1 MQRINRYLGIA
12 LLLAACQPSESEN
25 SSGDQLF
32 EQLPASET
40 GVDFS
45 NDLSSDPDM
54 NIIEYLYYYNGGGV
68 GIADINNDG
77 LEDIFFAGN
86 EVSDRLYLNKG
97 DFKFEDI
104 TDAAG
109 IIQDNTWSTGVT
121 FADVN
126 LDGYE
131 DIYVSAV
138 GDYKTL
144 SGKNRLYLNQG
155 DSSFEEV
162 SAKVGLDFKGFGTQA
177 SFFDYDNDGDLDVY
191 LLNHTIH
198 TPRNYGKIDRRE
210 ERDDLSGDRLYEN
223 KLADT
228 GVLAFEEVTD
238 EAGIYSSALGYGLA
252 LATADLNGDGFID
265 IYVGNDFHE
274 NDYIYLNNGDKTF
287 TEQSESLLH
296 SSTRFTMGVDIADM
310 NNDLRPDLF
319 TLDMMPNRADVFMKS
334 GGEDSDKVA
343 QIKRD
348 FGYHEQLA
356 RNHFQL
362 ATEGAYKEVALA
374 TGTFATDWSWT
385 VLLED
390 FDNDSNTDIFISNG
404 IYKRPNDLDFINFQS
419 NVAFDDFASSEADLE
434 QQLIE
439 QMPMLKIENELFLN
453 RGDFNFERLD
463 PSSQFNPSY
472 SNGAAVAD
480 LDNDGDL
487 DLVVNT
493 IQEPAHILRN
503 TTSETHFVQ
512 FTLPR
517 NPLNAKV
524 IIEHEGNKIY
534 KEVLRTRGY
543 ASASSTRV
551 HFGLSSDEAID
562 RLEVYYPDGKAEVYT
577 NLAVDTHHVLESGE
591 SIERSFENPIEE
603 ASFSTTPFDYVH
615 KENAYLDYEREPLM
629 LEKLSIEGPAYTRA
643 DFNGDGID
651 DLFFGG
657 SKMQASELYFG
668 TTSNTY
674 KKTKVEVFEQDYN
687 FEDVDA
693 VAFDFDLDGDLDLY
707 IMSGGNETYDG
718 EATLMDRLYINDGK
732 GDFVR
737 FPANLPQSNGG
748 SISAADFNG
757 DGYDDLFIGNRSL
770 PGGYGLSP
778 TSAIVA
784 SAPESNSYF
793 EAVAQAPLGMVT
805 DSQFADI
812 NADGHLDIVV
822 VGDFMPVTV
831 LINDGAGSFTN
842 QTTAFGLNQTSGF
855 WNTLEVAD
863 INGDGKLDI
872 LAGNAGTNHKFKPS
886 IEKPVVA
893 YLDDFDGNGSLDPV
907 VFYSFFGE
915 PVPFASKDK
924 LVSSLP
930 YLKKKFLKYS
940 DFANAQDIV
949 SLTERTEIFETKAV
963 VEMRSMVFVQNE
975 TGSFEG
981 VALPLEAQLSTI
993 EDFYVEEGEVY
1004 YVGNYSGYVTELGP
1018 SLSNPG
1024 GVLSDFDGVNF
1035 KSHRSLNLPKDTE
1048 GRFIDRISVD
1058 ELIVVQNNGPAL
1070 FVKEKN

>member
-1 MQRINRYLGIA
+1 MQRINLYLGIA
-12 LLLAACQPSESEN
+12 LLLVACQSSEPEN
-25 SSGDQLF
+25 STADRLF
-32 EQLPASET
+32 EQLPASST

-77 LEDIFFAGN
+77 LEDLFFAGN

-162 SAKVGLDFKGFGTQA
+162 SAKVGLAFKGFGTQA

-198 TPRNYGKIDRRE
+198 TPRNYGKIDRRQ
-210 ERDDLSGDRLYEN
+210 ERDELSGDRLYEN
-223 KLADT
+223 KFAET
-228 GVLAFEEVTD
+228 GVLTFEEVTE

-310 NNDLRPDLF
+310 NEDLRPDLF

-362 ATEGAYKEVALA
+362 ATESAYKEVALA

-453 RGDFNFERLD
+453 RGDLNFERLE

-503 TTSETHFVQ
+503 TTSDSHFVQ
-512 FTLPR
+512 LTLPR
-517 NPLNAKV
+517 NALNAKV
-524 IIEHEGNKIY
+524 LVEHEGKKIY

-543 ASASSTRV
+543 ASASSTRI
-551 HFGLSSDEAID
+551 HMGLSSGAVIN
-562 RLEVYYPDGKAEVYT
+562 RLEVYYPDGQAEVYS
-577 NLAVDTHHVLESGE
+577 NLEADTHHVLGAGKPLDTTF
-591 SIERSFENPIEE
+591 ERPSENTNYS
-603 ASFSTTPFDYVH
+603 ATPFTYTH
-615 KENAYLDYEREPLM
+615 RENAYLDYEREPLM
-629 LEKLSIEGPAYTRA
+629 LERLSIEGPAYTRA

-657 SKMQASELYFG
+657 AKMQASELYLG
-668 TTSNTY
+668 TVSNTY
-674 KKTKVEVFEQDYN
+674 EKTKVEVFEQDYN

-693 VAFDFDLDGDLDLY
+693 VAFDFDVDGDLDLY
-707 IMSGGNETYDG
+707 VMSGGNETYDG
-718 EATLMDRLYINDGK
+718 EATLMDRLYINDGQ

-757 DGYDDLFIGNRSL
+757 DGYEDLFIGNRSL

-784 SAPESNSYF
+784 SAPESNAYF

-805 DSQFADI
+805 DSEFADI
-812 NADGHLDIVV
+812 NGDGHLDIVV

-831 LINDGAGSFTN
+831 LINDGSGSFTN
-842 QTTAFGLNQTSGF
+842 QTTAFGLNETSGF
-855 WNTLEVAD
+855 WNTVEVVD
-863 INGDGKLDI
+863 LNGDGKLDV

-886 IEKPVVA
+886 CEAPVVA
-893 YLDDFDGNGSLDPV
+893 YLDDFDGNGSLDPI

-924 LVSSLP
+924 LISSLP

-949 SLTERTEIFETKAV
+949 SLTDRTEIFETKAV
-963 VEMRSMVFVQNE
+963 VEMRSMAFVQNE
-975 TGSFEG
+975 SGVFEG
-981 VALPLEAQLSTI
+981 IALPLEAQLSTI
-993 EDFYVEEGEVY
+993 EDFYVEAGSIY
-1004 YVGNYSGYVTELGP
+1004 YVGNYRGYVTELGS
-1018 SLSNPG
+1018 SLSNSG
-1024 GVLSDFDGVNF
+1024 GVLSDFDGARF
-1035 KSHRSLNLPKDTE
+1035 QSHRSLNLPKGTE
-1048 GRFIDRISVD
+1048 GRFIDRISD
-1058 ELIVVQNNGPAL
+1058 DQLIVVQNNGPAL
-1070 FVKEKN
+1070 LVTEKN

>member
-77 LEDIFFAGN
+77 LEDLFFAGN

-109 IIQDNTWSTGVT
+109 IIQDNIWSTGVT

-177 SFFDYDNDGDLDVY
+177 SFFDYDKDGDLDVY

-198 TPRNYGKIDRRE
+198 TPRNYGKIDRRQ

-223 KLADT
+223 KLSDT
-228 GVLAFEEVTD
+228 GVLTFEEVTK

-287 TEQSESLLH
+287 TEQSDSLLH

-319 TLDMMPNRADVFMKS
+319 TLDMMPNRANVFMKS

-419 NVAFDDFASSEADLE
+419 NVAFDDFASSEAELE

-453 RGDFNFERLD
+453 RGDLNFERLN

-517 NPLNAKV
+517 NALNAKV
-524 IIEHEGNKIY
+524 LVEHEGNEIY

-543 ASASSTRV
+543 ASASSTRL
-551 HFGLSSDEAID
+551 HFGLSSDETID

-577 NLAVDTHHVLESGE
+577 NLAVDTHHVLDAGE
-591 SIERSFENPIEE
+591 PLNQSFESPVED

-629 LEKLSIEGPAYTRA
+629 LERLSIEGPAYNLA

-657 SKMQASELYFG
+657 AKMQAAELYLGSVSGDFE
-668 TTSNTY
+668 
-674 KKTKVEVFEQDYN
+674 KAKVEVFEQDYN

-693 VAFDFDLDGDLDLY
+693 VAFDFDADGDLDLY

-718 EATLMDRLYINDGK
+718 EATLMDRLYINDGQ

-757 DGYDDLFIGNRSL
+757 DGYEDLFIGNRSL

-855 WNTLEVAD
+855 WNTLEVVD
-863 INGDGKLDI
+863 INDDGRLDI
-872 LAGNAGTNHKFKPS
+872 LAGNAGANHKFKPS
-886 IEKPVVA
+886 LEKPVVA
-893 YLDDFDGNGSLDPV
+893 YLDDFDGNGSLDPI
-907 VFYSFFGE
+907 VFYSFFDE

-975 TGSFEG
+975 VGSFEG
-981 VALPLEAQLSTI
+981 ISLPLEAQLSTI
-993 EDFYVEEGEVY
+993 EDFYVEEGRVY

-1018 SLSNPG
+1018 SLSNSG
-1024 GVLSDFDGVNF
+1024 GVLSDFDGVQF
-1035 KSHRSLNLPKDTE
+1035 QSHRSLNLPKDTE
-1048 GRFIDRISVD
+1048 GRFIDRISAKD
-1058 ELIVVQNNGPAL
+1058 LIVVQNNGPAL
-1070 FVKEKN
+1070 IIEEKN

>member
-12 LLLAACQPSESEN
+12 LLLAACQPSEFEN
-25 SSGDQLF
+25 STADRLF

-77 LEDIFFAGN
+77 LEDLFFAGN

-104 TDAAG
+104 TDTAG

-198 TPRNYGKIDRRE
+198 TPRNYGKIDRRQ
-210 ERDDLSGDRLYEN
+210 ERDELSGDRLYEN

-228 GVLAFEEVTD
+228 GVLTFEEVTE

-310 NNDLRPDLF
+310 NEDLRPDLF

-362 ATEGAYKEVALA
+362 ATESAYKEVALA

-453 RGDFNFERLD
+453 RGDLNFERLE

-503 TTSETHFVQ
+503 TTSDSHFVQ
-512 FTLPR
+512 LTLPR
-517 NPLNAKV
+517 NALNAKV
-524 IIEHEGNKIY
+524 LVEHEGKKIY

-543 ASASSTRV
+543 ASASSTRI
-551 HFGLSSDEAID
+551 HMGLSSGAVIN
-562 RLEVYYPDGKAEVYT
+562 RLEVYYPDGQAEVYS
-577 NLAVDTHHVLESGE
+577 NLEADTHHVLGAGKPLDTTF
-591 SIERSFENPIEE
+591 ERPSENTYYS
-603 ASFSTTPFDYVH
+603 ATPFTYTH
-615 KENAYLDYEREPLM
+615 RENTYLDYEREPLM
-629 LEKLSIEGPAYTRA
+629 LERLSIEGPAYTRA

-657 SKMQASELYFG
+657 AKMQASELYLG
-668 TTSNTY
+668 TVSKTY
-674 KKTKVEVFEQDYN
+674 EKTKVEVFEQDYN

-693 VAFDFDLDGDLDLY
+693 VAFDFDVDGDLDLY
-707 IMSGGNETYDG
+707 VMSGGNETYDG
-718 EATLMDRLYINDGK
+718 EATLMDRLYINDGQ

-757 DGYDDLFIGNRSL
+757 DGYEDLFIGNRSL

-784 SAPESNSYF
+784 SAPESNAYF

-805 DSQFADI
+805 DSEFADI
-812 NADGHLDIVV
+812 NGDGHLDIVV

-831 LINDGAGSFTN
+831 LINDGSGGFTN
-842 QTTAFGLNQTSGF
+842 QTTAFGLNETAGF
-855 WNTLEVAD
+855 WNTVEVTD
-863 INGDGKLDI
+863 INADGKLDI

-886 IEKPVVA
+886 IEAPVVA
-893 YLDDFDGNGSLDPV
+893 YLDDFDGNGSLDPIV
-907 VFYSFFGE
+907 LYSFFGE

-924 LVSSLP
+924 LISSLP

-949 SLTERTEIFETKAV
+949 SLTDRTEIFETKAV
-963 VEMRSMVFVQNE
+963 VEMRSMSFVQNE
-975 TGSFEG
+975 SRVFEG
-981 VALPLEAQLSTI
+981 IALPLEAQLSTI
-993 EDFYVEEGEVY
+993 EDFYVEAGSVY
-1004 YVGNYSGYVTELGP
+1004 YVGNYRGYVTELGS
-1018 SLSNPG
+1018 SLSNSG
-1024 GVLSDFDGVNF
+1024 GVLSDFDGARF
-1035 KSHRSLNLPKDTE
+1035 QSHRSLNLPKGTE
-1048 GRFIDRISVD
+1048 GRFIDRISD
-1058 ELIVVQNNGPAL
+1058 DQLIVVQNNGPAL
-1070 FVKEKN
+1070 LVTEKN